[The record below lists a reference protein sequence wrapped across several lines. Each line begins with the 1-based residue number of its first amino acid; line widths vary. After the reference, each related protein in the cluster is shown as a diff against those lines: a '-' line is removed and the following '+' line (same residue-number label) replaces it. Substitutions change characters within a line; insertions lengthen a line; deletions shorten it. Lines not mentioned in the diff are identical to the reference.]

1 MDLDQTDFS
10 GLLAGEERAW
20 SRFILNARPVLEAA
34 VHRTFARQGL
44 KPDAGLFQDAI
55 SASLERITADDF
67 ALLRRF
73 DPSRG
78 SIRAFLAVVGG
89 STASNSLRAA
99 RRHSGADLSA
109 AETIAAAP
117 ASGGQKIAEVVP
129 EGLLSDREGLVLRL
143 TFERD
148 MQGPDI
154 ARALDISEN
163 TVRVLKARAL
173 KKLRDTGL
181 RPDGTFPDDHN
192 GAHDTTS
199 ATTDERPVGDRP

>member
-1 MDLDQTDFS
+1 
-10 GLLAGEERAW
+10 
-20 SRFILNARPVLEAA
+20 
-34 VHRTFARQGL
+34 VHRTFVRQGL

-73 DPSRG
+73 DPGRG

-109 AETIAAAP
+109 AEAMAVAP
-117 ASGGQKIAEVVP
+117 AAGGQKIAEVVP

-173 KKLRDTGL
+173 KKLRDAFIKEAGNAEKL
-181 RPDGTFPDDHN
+181 LGAKLKQEKSVKLEKDWRRDARRFGPIPDGLFEVVRFKDAEI
-192 GAHDTTS
+192 AH
-199 ATTDERPVGDRP
+199 

>member
-10 GLLAGEERAW
+10 ALLAGEERAW

-34 VHRTFARQGL
+34 LHRTFARQGL

-109 AETIAAAP
+109 AVPRRGSLQEKRAGHRVSMADALAEETYQQGDVICYGP
-117 ASGGQKIAEVVP
+117 EEDVNGGREIHNIGGDGGQHLTPYPMAE
-129 EGLLSDREGLVLRL
+129 R
-143 TFERD
+143 
-148 MQGPDI
+148 MYH
-154 ARALDISEN
+154 
-163 TVRVLKARAL
+163 VRR
-173 KKLRDTGL
+173 
-181 RPDGTFPDDHN
+181 
-192 GAHDTTS
+192 
-199 ATTDERPVGDRP
+199 